1 MPIRTLDAS
10 TPLRGLQRLMEL
22 PTDPNHV
29 GPVCLVTGGN
39 GYVGKHLVRRLLEL
53 GCEVRALDLAPFQG
67 DPRVKSVVGDIR
79 RPSDMAPACE
89 GVDTV
94 FHTAAIINTLTLAR
108 RSVRQQV
115 VGVNVEGTECV
126 IQACQAAGVK
136 KLIFTSSI
144 TVAVD
149 RPVREGDETAPYVGT
164 DGLPDLYSQTKSRAE
179 KLVLEADDPGG
190 LRTAAVRPGGV
201 WGPGEGAMM
210 VHDFLGHLAAGQF
223 KLTIGDGK
231 SVTDNVH
238 VDSVVDVHFLVA
250 QKLTDDPDLVAGE
263 AYFVSDDEPTNPVV
277 WYRPI
282 VEGLG
287 YSWPRWHIP
296 RPLAY
301 AVAYVG
307 EIVHYLGGPFPTV
320 TRRGVLS
327 ICRDASFRVDKA
339 RAHLGYEPRTSA
351 AEGIPEL
358 MHEFRATHD
367 RLKAAR

>member
-1 MPIRTLDAS
+1 
-10 TPLRGLQRLMEL
+10 MEL
-22 PTDPNHV
+22 PFDPNQV

-53 GCEVRALDLAPFQG
+53 GCAVRALDLAPFQG
-67 DPRVKSVVGDIR
+67 DARVTSIVGDIR
-79 RPSDMAPACE
+79 RMSDVRPACE

-108 RSVRQQV
+108 ASVRRQV
-115 VGVNVEGTECV
+115 YGVNVHGTECV
-126 IQACQAAGVK
+126 IRACQEAGVK
-136 KLIFTSSI
+136 KLIFTSSL

-149 RPVREGDETAPYVGT
+149 GPIREGDETAPYVGT

-179 KLVLEADDPGG
+179 KMVLEADDPDG

-210 VHDFLGHLAAGQF
+210 VQDFLEHLAAGQF
-223 KLTIGDGK
+223 KARIGDGK

-250 QKLTDDPDLVAGE
+250 KKLTDDPDLVAGE
-263 AYFVSDDEPTNPVV
+263 AYFVSDDEPTNPVG

-287 YSWPRWHIP
+287 YTWPKLHIP

-301 AVAYVG
+301 GIAYLG
-307 EIVHYLGGPFPTV
+307 EVVHYFGGPFPML
-320 TRRGVLS
+320 TRRSVLS

-339 RAHLGYEPRTSA
+339 RAHLGYEPRTGA
-351 AEGIPEL
+351 AAGIPEL

-367 RLKAAR
+367 RLKAAQ

>member
-1 MPIRTLDAS
+1 
-10 TPLRGLQRLMEL
+10 MEL
-22 PTDPNHV
+22 PVNPSQV
-29 GPVCLVTGGN
+29 GGVCLVTGGN
-39 GYVGKHLVRRLLEL
+39 GYVGKHLIRRLLGL

-67 DPRVKSVVGDIR
+67 DPRVKSIVGDIR
-79 RPSDMAPACE
+79 RMSDVGPACE

-94 FHTAAIINTLTLAR
+94 FHTAAIINMLTLAR
-108 RSVRQQV
+108 PSVRREV
-115 VGVNVEGTECV
+115 YGVNVHGTECV
-126 IQACQAAGVK
+126 IRACQAAGVE

-144 TVAVD
+144 AVAVD
-149 RPVREGDETAPYVGT
+149 RPIREGDETAPYVGT
-164 DGLPDLYSQTKSRAE
+164 DGLPDLYSQTKSKAE
-179 KLVLEADDPGG
+179 KLVLEADDPNG

-210 VHDFLGHLAAGQF
+210 VQDFLRHLAAGQF
-223 KLTIGDGK
+223 KVMIGNGK

-250 QKLTDDPDLVAGE
+250 KKLADNPDLVGGE

-287 YSWPRWHIP
+287 YSWPKLHLP

-307 EIVHYLGGPFPTV
+307 EVAHYLGGPFPML
-320 TRRGVLS
+320 TRRSVLS
-327 ICRDASFRVDKA
+327 VCRDASFRVEKS

-351 AEGIPEL
+351 ADGIPEL
-358 MHEFRATHD
+358 MPEFRATHD
-367 RLKAAR
+367 RFKGAR

>member
-1 MPIRTLDAS
+1 
-10 TPLRGLQRLMEL
+10 MEL
-22 PTDPNHV
+22 PVDPNQV

-53 GCEVRALDLAPFQG
+53 GCEVRALDLTPFHG
-67 DPRVKSVVGDIR
+67 DGRVKSFVGDIR
-79 RPSDMAPACE
+79 RMSDLGPACE

-108 RSVRQQV
+108 PSVRREV
-115 VGVNVEGTECV
+115 YGVNVHGTECV
-126 IQACQAAGVK
+126 VRACQAAGVK

-149 RPVREGDETAPYVGT
+149 RPIRDGDETAPYVGT
-164 DGLPDLYSQTKSRAE
+164 DGLRDLYSQSKSRAE
-179 KLVLEADDPGG
+179 KLVLQADDPNG

-210 VHDFLGHLAAGQF
+210 VRDFLEHLAAGQF
-223 KLTIGDGK
+223 KATLGDGT

-250 QKLTDDPDLVAGE
+250 QKLSENPELVGGQ
-263 AYFVSDDEPTNPVV
+263 AYFVSDDEPINPVL

-282 VEGLG
+282 VEALG
-287 YSWPRWHIP
+287 YPWPRLRIP
-296 RPLAY
+296 RQLAY
-301 AVAYVG
+301 AFAYFG
-307 EIVHYLGGPFPTV
+307 ELVHYLGGPFPTL

-327 ICRDASFRVDKA
+327 VCRDASFRPNKA

-351 AEGIPEL
+351 ADGIPKL

-367 RLKAAR
+367 RFKAAR

>member
-1 MPIRTLDAS
+1 
-10 TPLRGLQRLMEL
+10 MEL
-22 PTDPNHV
+22 PTDARQV
-29 GPVCLVTGGN
+29 GPVCLVTGGS

-53 GCEVRALDLAPFQG
+53 GCEVRALDLAPFEG
-67 DPRVKSVVGDIR
+67 DPRVTSIVGDIR
-79 RPSDMAPACE
+79 QMSDMGPACK

-108 RSVRQQV
+108 PSVRRQV
-115 VGVNVEGTECV
+115 YGVNVEGTECV
-126 IQACQAAGVK
+126 IAACQAAGVK

-149 RPVREGDETAPYVGT
+149 HPIREGDENAPYVGT

-179 KLVLEADDPGG
+179 KLVLEADDPKG

-210 VHDFLGHLAAGQF
+210 VRDFLEHLAAGQF
-223 KLTIGDGK
+223 NLTIGDGS

-250 QKLTDDPDLVAGE
+250 QKLTDDPDLVAGQ
-263 AYFVSDDEPTNPVV
+263 AYFVSDDEPTNPVT

-287 YSWPRWHIP
+287 YSWPKWHIP

-301 AVAYVG
+301 AVAYAG
-307 EIVHYLGGPFPTV
+307 EVAHYLGGPFPTV

-367 RLKAAR
+367 RLKAAQ

>member
-1 MPIRTLDAS
+1 M
-10 TPLRGLQRLMEL
+10 QL
-22 PTDPNHV
+22 PTDPNQV

-53 GCEVRALDLAPFQG
+53 GCDVRALDLAPFEG
-67 DPRVKSVVGDIR
+67 DSRVTSIVGDIR
-79 RPSDMAPACE
+79 RPSDIGPACE

-108 RSVRQQV
+108 PSVRKQV
-115 VGVNVEGTECV
+115 YGVNVEGTECV
-126 IQACQAAGVK
+126 IRACQRAVVK

-149 RPVREGDETAPYVGT
+149 GPIREGSETAPYVGT
-164 DGLPDLYSQTKSRAE
+164 DGLPDLYSQTKSKAE
-179 KLVLEADDPGG
+179 KRVLEADDPNG

-201 WGPGEGAMM
+201 WGPGEGAIM
-210 VHDFLGHLAAGQF
+210 VRDFLEHLAAGQF
-223 KLTIGDGK
+223 KATIGDGT

-250 QKLTDDPDLVAGE
+250 QKLTDDPDLVAGQS
-263 AYFVSDDEPTNPVV
+263 YFVSDDEPTNPVS

-287 YSWPRWHIP
+287 YPWPKIRIP
-296 RPLAY
+296 RPVAY
-301 AVAYVG
+301 AFA
-307 EIVHYLGGPFPTV
+307 YLGEVAHYFGGPLPTV

-351 AEGIPEL
+351 SEGIPEL
-358 MHEFRATHD
+358 MDDFRATHD
-367 RLKAAR
+367 RFKAAQ

>member
-1 MPIRTLDAS
+1 V
-10 TPLRGLQRLMEL
+10 TPEG
-22 PTDPNHV
+22 V

-53 GCEVRALDLAPFQG
+53 GCEVRALDLTPFEG
-67 DPRVKSVVGDIR
+67 DSRVIGIVGDIR
-79 RPSDMAPACE
+79 RMSDIGPACE

-108 RSVRQQV
+108 PSVRRQV
-115 VGVNVEGTECV
+115 YSVNVSGTENV
-126 IQACQAAGVK
+126 IRACRAAGVK
-136 KLIFTSSI
+136 RLVFTSSI

-149 RPVREGDETAPYVGT
+149 RPVRGADETAPYVGT

-179 KLVLEADDPGG
+179 KLVLDANDKDG

-210 VHDFLGHLAAGQF
+210 VHDFLEHLAAGDF
-223 KLTIGDGK
+223 KAMIGSGK

-250 QKLTDDPDLVAGE
+250 QKLSDDPELVGGQ
-263 AYFVSDDEPTNPVV
+263 AYFVSDDEPTNPVT

-287 YSWPRWHIP
+287 YSWPKMHIP

-301 AVAYVG
+301 AIAYVG
-307 EIVHYLGGPFPTV
+307 ELIHYLGGPDPML
-320 TRRGVLS
+320 TRRGVLAVTQ
-327 ICRDASFRVDKA
+327 DASFRIDKA
-339 RAHLGYEPRTSA
+339 RAHLGYAPRTSA
-351 AEGIPEL
+351 ARGLPEL
-358 MHEFRATHD
+358 MDEFRATHD
-367 RLKAAR
+367 RLRSA

>member
-1 MPIRTLDAS
+1 
-10 TPLRGLQRLMEL
+10 MEL
-22 PTDPNHV
+22 PVDRNQV

-39 GYVGKHLVRRLLEL
+39 GYVGKHLIRRLLEL
-53 GCEVRALDLAPFQG
+53 GCQVRALDLAPFQG
-67 DPRVKSVVGDIR
+67 DGRVTSIVGDIR
-79 RPSDMAPACE
+79 RMSDVGPACE

-108 RSVRQQV
+108 ASVRRQV
-115 VGVNVEGTECV
+115 YGVNVQGTECV
-126 IQACQAAGVK
+126 IRACQNAGVK

-149 RPVREGDETAPYVGT
+149 GPIREGDETTSYVRDG
-164 DGLPDLYSQTKSRAE
+164 GLPDLYSQTKSRAE
-179 KLVLEADDPGG
+179 KMVLEVDNPDG

-210 VHDFLGHLAAGQF
+210 VRDFLEHLAAGQF
-223 KLTIGDGK
+223 KATIGNGK

-250 QKLTDDPDLVAGE
+250 QKLSEDPGLVAGE
-263 AYFVSDDEPTNPVV
+263 AYFVSDDEPTNPVI

-282 VEGLG
+282 VEALG
-287 YSWPRWHIP
+287 YAWPKVHIP
-296 RPLAY
+296 YPVAYALAY
-301 AVAYVG
+301 LGEVA
-307 EIVHYLGGPFPTV
+307 HYFGGPFPTV
-320 TRRGVLS
+320 TRRGVRS
-327 ICRDASFRVDKA
+327 ICCDASFRVDKA

-351 AEGIPEL
+351 AAGIPEL

-367 RLKAAR
+367 RLKAAQ

>member
-1 MPIRTLDAS
+1 
-10 TPLRGLQRLMEL
+10 MEL
-22 PTDPNHV
+22 PTDPNQV
-29 GPVCLVTGGN
+29 GPICLVTGGN

-67 DPRVKSVVGDIR
+67 DPRVKSIVGDIR
-79 RPSDMAPACE
+79 RMSDIGPACE

-108 RSVRQQV
+108 PSVRQQV
-115 VGVNVEGTECV
+115 YGVNVHGTERV

-149 RPVREGDETAPYVGT
+149 RPIREGDETAPYVGA
-164 DGLPDLYSQTKSRAE
+164 DGLSDLYSQTKSRAE
-179 KLVLEADDPGG
+179 KLVLAADDPNG

-210 VHDFLGHLAAGQF
+210 VRDFLEHLAAGQF
-223 KLTIGDGK
+223 KATIGDGM

-238 VDSVVDVHFLVA
+238 VDSVVDVHFLLA
-250 QKLTDDPDLVAGE
+250 QRLTDDPGLVGGE
-263 AYFVSDDEPTNPVV
+263 AYFVSDDEPINPVA

-282 VEGLG
+282 VEALG
-287 YSWPRWHIP
+287 YTWPKLQIP
-296 RPLAY
+296 HPLAY
-301 AVAYVG
+301 AFAYLG
-307 EIVHYLGGPFPTV
+307 EVVHYLGGPFPTL

-327 ICRDASFRVDKA
+327 VSRDASFRVDKA

-351 AEGIPEL
+351 AEGIPKL

-367 RLKAAR
+367 RLKAAP

>member
-1 MPIRTLDAS
+1 MD
-10 TPLRGLQRLMEL
+10 L
-22 PTDPNHV
+22 PVTRDGV

-53 GCEVRALDLAPFQG
+53 GCEVRALDLAPFEG
-67 DPRVKSVVGDIR
+67 DSRVTSIVGDIR
-79 RPSDMAPACE
+79 RMSDVGPASD

-108 RSVRQQV
+108 PSVRRQV
-115 VGVNVEGTECV
+115 YGVNVLGTERV
-126 IQACQAAGVK
+126 IRACQQNRVK
-136 KLIFTSSI
+136 RLVFTSSI

-149 RPVREGDETAPYVGT
+149 GPVRGGDESMPYVGT

-179 KLVLEADDPGG
+179 RMVLTAHDDDG

-201 WGPGEGAMM
+201 WGPGEGAVM
-210 VHDFLGHLAAGQF
+210 VNDFLEHLAAGRF
-223 KLTIGDGK
+223 TAMIGDGQ

-250 QKLTDDPDLVAGE
+250 QKLTDAPELVGGQ
-263 AYFVSDDEPTNPVV
+263 AYFVSDDEPTNPVT

-287 YSWPRWHIP
+287 YKWPKLHVP
-296 RPLAY
+296 YPLAY
-301 AVAYVG
+301 AIAYAAEVA
-307 EIVHYLGGPFPTV
+307 HYFGGPFPTI
-320 TRRGVLS
+320 TRRGALS

-351 AEGIPEL
+351 AEGIPKL

-367 RLKAAR
+367 RFKAASK

>member
-1 MPIRTLDAS
+1 
-10 TPLRGLQRLMEL
+10 MEL
-22 PTDPNHV
+22 PVDPNQV

-53 GCEVRALDLAPFQG
+53 GCEVRALDLAPFEG
-67 DPRVKSVVGDIR
+67 DGPVRSIVGDIR
-79 RPSDMAPACE
+79 RMSDLRAACE
-89 GVDTV
+89 DVDTV

-108 RSVRQQV
+108 ASVRRHV
-115 VGVNVEGTECV
+115 YGVNVLGTECV

-149 RPVREGDETAPYVGT
+149 RPIREGDETVPYVGT

-179 KLVLEADDPGG
+179 KMVLEADDPNG

-210 VHDFLGHLAAGQF
+210 VQDFLEHLAAGQF
-223 KLTIGDGK
+223 KLKIGDGK

-250 QKLTDDPDLVAGE
+250 KKLGEEPKLVGGQ
-263 AYFVSDDEPTNPVV
+263 AYFVSDDEPTNPVG

-287 YSWPRWHIP
+287 YSWPKLHIP
-296 RPLAY
+296 RSLAY
-301 AVAYVG
+301 GIAYLGEVA
-307 EIVHYLGGPFPTV
+307 HYFGGPFPML
-320 TRRGVLS
+320 TRRSVLS
-327 ICRDASFRVDKA
+327 ICNDASFRVDKA
-339 RAHLGYEPRTSA
+339 RTELGYEPRTSA

-367 RLKAAR
+367 RLKATP